1 MIAILLIHTFI
12 LTCNHVHI
20 TGYSV
25 LFGGLVAVA
34 TYQSF
39 YPVCLLVPGIIS
51 LVQEK
56 NSISALVK
64 PLLSF
69 AVSLGLLMMVSAEI
83 TGSWEFLEATYGFM

>member
-1 MIAILLIHTFI
+1 MLIHTSFKI
-12 LTCNHVHI
+12 CNNACI
-20 TGYSV
+20 IGWSI

-56 NSISALVK
+56 NSIAALVK

-69 AVSLGLLMMVSAEI
+69 AVSLVLLMMVSVEI
-83 TGSWEFLEATYGFM
+83 AGSWEFLEATYGFM